1 MGKFNNKIEAEFDP
15 PRKWVLSRA
24 LTYTNPDIDE
34 DALESVGV
42 KSGKKNCENATSK
55 GQIISNSFWHP
66 RILPTKEPTNL
77 FVRFRIVSIVLSC

>member
-34 DALESVGV
+34 DALNDVGV
-42 KSGKKNCENATSK
+42 NVK
-55 GQIISNSFWHP
+55 
-66 RILPTKEPTNL
+66 
-77 FVRFRIVSIVLSC
+77 